1 MTATPPS
8 KITLPPRPT
17 ATDLLADSAL
27 STDTPSPTIQ
37 RGGVGISSSH
47 NLNSPNQS
55 PTVARSGGSTLP
67 RSNQPRRRSVRH
79 SFASYGRGGRR
90 LSRGVNGTPGLDDIH
105 DGLIDDEELTPKL
118 PSLVPG
124 IRPAYSTP
132 LPVLPMIVMCIAML
146 SELLSANLCTP
157 FLLKM
162 VEGFFIASGKEKNSE
177 TEAAVG
183 LWTGNLVS
191 VFFITQFF
199 TSLLWSSIADRHGRR
214 AVLVASLLGSAVAL
228 TIFGTSESL
237 PEAICVRLIQG
248 IFGGAV
254 GVFRGSIRDLT
265 DDTNAARAYAVLG
278 FSWGFGGVIG
288 PIIGGVFESPV
299 DNFPGTFLSKIGLF
313 RDFPYVLPTLI
324 ASVILTIGAVLSC
337 FLSWDG
343 GVRGGSR
350 IALPVEKNEPLA
362 PASPTA
368 TERAVS
374 PVPSS
379 RTAIRVPSL
388 HMKRSGI
395 LSPMSPGETEA
406 ASHGAGYPAL
416 SSTPHNRRDSRASLG
431 TAYGYGGIRSKHP
444 TLAARAAMEAARRA
458 SAAVQRLDDEEEE
471 EHEEGGNKALGLAQK
486 LLLANE
492 ENTFNINDLWVSA
505 AVAQD
510 TAVFEDED
518 ETEDELAEENETFD
532 ETPQPS
538 PGLTPGST
546 QDDPRGGLGIR
557 RPSGRQR
564 VISGASSLFR
574 TLPGH
579 RLSVSHG
586 GRRFSTS
593 SGHMPA
599 IFSNTGVRT
608 PPAVAAAYEGE
619 SPTVEGG
626 DPFFPAPAERRG
638 TQQQHAGGLSVITEG
653 QSSTASVPVSPGTQV
668 VSEKQPSSFSLLPFQ
683 MILQYGLVALHGT
696 IHDQVFLSFLVT
708 PYRSGGLGLNPAH
721 FSFLVALMCCCQL
734 VYQFYLYPRFGPPLG
749 RFNHLQMFRI
759 GSALYLPAYFALP
772 ILHKI
777 ASPDSEGG
785 FMLMTGLTAITAIRY
800 CASTFAYTSVMVLIN
815 AMSPPHVVGLANGL
829 AQSTVSASRF
839 FGPIIGGLVWS
850 TSIAGNPSGYA
861 YGFYFC
867 TAACFIQLSLSF
879 FIR

>member
-8 KITLPPRPT
+8 KISLPPRPT
-17 ATDLLADSAL
+17 ATDLLGDSAL
-27 STDTPSPTIQ
+27 STETPSPTVQ
-37 RGGVGISSSH
+37 RNLH
-47 NLNSPNQS
+47 NLNLNSPNGS
-55 PTVARSGGSTLP
+55 PSFQARSGGTLP
-67 RSNQPRRRSVRH
+67 RAASKSHRRSMRN

-90 LSRGVNGTPGLDDIH
+90 VSRGTPGGGVDI
-105 DGLIDDEELTPKL
+105 GSPLVDDEDLQPKL
-118 PSLVPG
+118 PTLVPG

-162 VEGFFIASGKEKNSE
+162 VEGFFILSGREKNSE

-214 AVLVASLLGSAVAL
+214 AVLVASLLGSAIAL

-265 DDTNAARAYAVLG
+265 DDTNASRAYAVLG

-313 RDFPYVLPTLI
+313 QGFPYVLPTLI
-324 ASVILTIGAVLSC
+324 ASVILVAGAILAC

-350 IALPVEKNEPLA
+350 IALTVEKDEPLA
-362 PASPTA
+362 GASPA
-368 TERAVS
+368 VERTIS
-374 PVPSS
+374 PAPSS
-379 RTAIRVPSL
+379 RTAIRVPSFSI
-388 HMKRSGI
+388 RRNAAF
-395 LSPMSPGETEA
+395 SPGETEA

-416 SSTPHNRRDSRASLG
+416 STTPHARRDSRASLG

-444 TLAARAAMEAARRA
+444 TLAARAALEAARRA
-458 SAAVQRLDDEEEE
+458 SAAIPRLEDEEEDE
-471 EHEEGGNKALGLAQK
+471 EEGAHARGALGLAQK

-518 ETEDELAEENETFD
+518 ETEGELTEEEQAIDEEN

-546 QDDPRGGLGIR
+546 IDDPRGSLGHR
-557 RPSGRQR
+557 KPSVRPNRI
-564 VISGASSLFR
+564 VSGASSIYKPLG
-574 TLPGH
+574 GH

-619 SPTVEGG
+619 SPSVETGG
-626 DPFFPAPAERRG
+626 DPFFPAPADRRPG
-638 TQQQHAGGLSVITEG
+638 QAAGGLSVIAEG
-653 QSSTASVPVSPGTQV
+653 QTSTAVVPTSPGGTQQ
-668 VSEKQPSSFSLLPFQ
+668 VSEKQPSSFALLPFL
-683 MILQYGLVALHGT
+683 MIMQYGLVALHGT

-721 FSFLVALMCCCQL
+721 FSFLVAIMCCCQL
-734 VYQFYLYPRFGPPLG
+734 VYQFYLYPRLGPPLG
-749 RFNHLQMFRI
+749 KFNHLQMFRI

-772 ILHKI
+772 VLHKI

-785 FMLMTGLTAITAIRY
+785 FMLMTGLTLITAIRY

-839 FGPIIGGLVWS
+839 FGPIIGGAVWS
-850 TSIAGNPSGYA
+850 ASINGNPTGYA

-867 TAACFIQLSLSF
+867 TIACFIQLCLSF
-879 FIR
+879 LIR

>member
-8 KITLPPRPT
+8 KINLPPRPT

-27 STDTPSPTIQ
+27 STDTPSPTVQ
-37 RGGVGISSSH
+37 RVH
-47 NLNSPNQS
+47 NLNLDSPNGS
-55 PTVARSGGSTLP
+55 PSHNGRAGGTLP
-67 RSNQPRRRSVRH
+67 RAASRSHRRSVRN

-90 LSRGVNGTPGLDDIH
+90 MSRGTPGLEI
-105 DGLIDDEELTPKL
+105 GSPLPDEEDLQPKL
-118 PSLVPG
+118 PTLVPG

-162 VEGFFIASGKEKNSE
+162 VEGFFISSGREKNSE

-214 AVLVASLLGSAVAL
+214 AVMVASLLGSAIAL

-265 DDTNAARAYAVLG
+265 DDTNASRAYAVLG

-288 PIIGGVFESPV
+288 PIIGGVFESPA
-299 DNFPGTFLSKIGLF
+299 DNFPGSFLSKINLF
-313 RDFPYVLPTLI
+313 KGFPYVLPTLI
-324 ASVILTIGAVLSC
+324 ASVILVAGAILAC

-350 IALPVEKNEPLA
+350 IALNVEKDEPLA
-362 PASPTA
+362 GASPSADRTA
-368 TERAVS
+368 S
-374 PVPSS
+374 PAPSS
-379 RTAIRVPSL
+379 RTAIRVPSISY
-388 HMKRSGI
+388 KRNAA
-395 LSPMSPGETEA
+395 LSPGETEA
-406 ASHGAGYPAL
+406 ASYGAGYPAL
-416 SSTPHNRRDSRASLG
+416 SATPHGRRDSRASLG

-444 TLAARAAMEAARRA
+444 TLAARAALEAARRA
-458 SAAVQRLDDEEEE
+458 SAAIPRLEDDEEEPE
-471 EHEEGGNKALGLAQK
+471 EDTRAHGALGLAQK

-510 TAVFEDED
+510 TAVFDDED
-518 ETEDELAEENETFD
+518 ETEGELTEEENAIED

-538 PGLTPGST
+538 PGLSPGSAM
-546 QDDPRGGLGIR
+546 DDPRGSLGFR
-557 RPSGRQR
+557 KPSGRTTR
-564 VISGASSLFR
+564 IVSGASSIYKPFG
-574 TLPGH
+574 GH

-608 PPAVAAAYEGE
+608 PPAVTAAYEGE
-619 SPTVEGG
+619 SPATESQ
-626 DPFFPAPAERRG
+626 DPFFPQPTTRPG
-638 TQQQHAGGLSVITEG
+638 QPAGGLAVISEG
-653 QSSTASVPVSPGTQV
+653 AATTSALATTPGGTQV
-668 VSEKQPSSFSLLPFQ
+668 VSEKQPSSFSLLPFL
-683 MILQYGLVALHGT
+683 MIMQYGLVALHGT

-721 FSFLVALMCCCQL
+721 FSFLVAIMCCCQL
-734 VYQFYLYPRFGPPLG
+734 VYQFYLYPRLGPPLG
-749 RFNHLQMFRI
+749 KFNHLQMFRI

-772 ILHKI
+772 ILHKV

-785 FMLMTGLTAITAIRY
+785 FMLMTGLTLITAIRY

-839 FGPIIGGLVWS
+839 FGPIIGGAVWS
-850 TSIAGNPSGYA
+850 ASINGNPTGYA

-867 TAACFIQLSLSF
+867 TIACFVQLCLSF
-879 FIR
+879 LIR

>member
-8 KITLPPRPT
+8 KISLPPRPT
-17 ATDLLADSAL
+17 TTDLLGDSAL
-27 STDTPSPTIQ
+27 STDTPSPTVQ
-37 RGGVGISSSH
+37 RNGLD
-47 NLNSPNQS
+47 LNSPDGS
-55 PTVARSGGSTLP
+55 PSFSRAGGTLP
-67 RSNQPRRRSVRH
+67 RSASKSRRRSVRN
-79 SFASYGRGGRR
+79 SFASYGRNGRR
-90 LSRGVNGTPGLDDIH
+90 MSRGVEIGSPLP
-105 DGLIDDEELTPKL
+105 DDEDLAPKL
-118 PSLVPG
+118 PTLVPG

-132 LPVLPMIVMCIAML
+132 LPVLPMVVMCIAML

-177 TEAAVG
+177 TEASVG

-214 AVLVASLLGSAVAL
+214 AVLVASLLGSAIAL

-265 DDTNAARAYAVLG
+265 DDTNASRAYAVLG

-288 PIIGGVFESPV
+288 PIIGGVFESPAE
-299 DNFPGTFLSKIGLF
+299 NFPGSFLSKIGVF
-313 RDFPYVLPTLI
+313 QNFPYVLPTLI
-324 ASVILTIGAVLSC
+324 ASVILVTGAILSC

-350 IALPVEKNEPLA
+350 IALEVEKDEPLA
-362 PASPTA
+362 GASPA
-368 TERAVS
+368 TQRVS
-374 PVPSS
+374 SPAPSN
-379 RTAIRVPSL
+379 RTAIRIPSL
-388 HMKRSGI
+388 SLKRSGV
-395 LSPMSPGETEA
+395 LSPGETEA

-416 SSTPHNRRDSRASLG
+416 SSTPHGRRDSRASLG

-458 SAAVQRLDDEEEE
+458 SAAVPRLEDEEDEE
-471 EHEEGGNKALGLAQK
+471 DEEGGAGHGALGLAQK

-510 TAVFEDED
+510 SAVFEDEE
-518 ETEDELAEENETFD
+518 ETEGDLTEEERATDD

-538 PGLTPGST
+538 PGLTPASI
-546 QDDPRGGLGIR
+546 QEDPRAGLGHR
-557 RPSGRQR
+557 KPSGKMRL
-564 VISGASSLFR
+564 VSGASSMYRPLG
-574 TLPGH
+574 GH

-593 SGHMPA
+593 SGHVPA

-608 PPAVAAAYEGE
+608 PPAVTAANEGE
-619 SPTVEGG
+619 SPYGTETQ
-626 DPFFPAPAERRG
+626 DPFFPLPATARPG
-638 TQQQHAGGLSVITEG
+638 QHAGGLSVITEG
-653 QSSTASVPVSPGTQV
+653 ERSTSSAVAVSPGGTQQ
-668 VSEKQPSSFSLLPFQ
+668 VSEKPKSNFALLPFM
-683 MILQYGLVALHGT
+683 MILQYGLLALHGT

-721 FSFLVALMCCCQL
+721 FSFLVAIMCCCQL
-734 VYQFYLYPRFGPPLG
+734 VYQFYLYPRLGPPLG
-749 RFNHLQMFRI
+749 RFSHIQMFRL
-759 GSALYLPAYFALP
+759 GCAFYLPSYFALP

-785 FMLMTGLTAITAIRY
+785 FLLMTGLTLITAVRY
-800 CASTFAYTSVMVLIN
+800 CAGTFAYTSVMVLIN

-829 AQSTVSASRF
+829 AQSTVSAARF
-839 FGPIIGGLVWS
+839 VGPIIGGAVWS
-850 TSIAGNPSGYA
+850 ASINGNPSGYA
-861 YGFYFC
+861 YGFYFV
-867 TAACFIQLSLSF
+867 TIACFIQISLSF
-879 FIR
+879 LIR

>member
-8 KITLPPRPT
+8 KISLPPRPT
-17 ATDLLADSAL
+17 ATDLLSDSAL
-27 STDTPSPTIQ
+27 STETPSPSTQ
-37 RGGVGISSSH
+37 RHSHLDLSLPNGSPSFAARQGG
-47 NLNSPNQS
+47 
-55 PTVARSGGSTLP
+55 TLP
-67 RSNQPRRRSVRH
+67 RAASKNHRRSVRN

-90 LSRGVNGTPGLDDIH
+90 MSRGTTPGLDI
-105 DGLIDDEELTPKL
+105 GSPLPDDEDLIPKL
-118 PSLVPG
+118 PTLVPG

-214 AVLVASLLGSAVAL
+214 AVLVASLLGSAIAL

-265 DDTNAARAYAVLG
+265 DDTNASRAYAVLG

-299 DNFPGTFLSKIGLF
+299 DNFPGSFLSKINLF
-313 RDFPYVLPTLI
+313 KGFPYVLPTLI
-324 ASVILTIGAVLSC
+324 ASVILVIGAILAC

-350 IALPVEKNEPLA
+350 IALTVEKDEPLA
-362 PASPTA
+362 GASPALDRTI
-368 TERAVS
+368 S
-374 PVPSS
+374 PAPSS
-379 RTAIRVPSL
+379 RTAIRVPS
-388 HMKRSGI
+388 MSIKRNAA
-395 LSPMSPGETEA
+395 LSPGETEA
-406 ASHGAGYPAL
+406 ASLGAGYPGL
-416 SSTPHNRRDSRASLG
+416 STTPHARRDSRASLG

-444 TLAARAAMEAARRA
+444 TLAARAALEAARRA
-458 SAAVQRLDDEEEE
+458 SAAIPRLDDDEEEE
-471 EHEEGGNKALGLAQK
+471 DEANHPHGALGLAQK

-510 TAVFEDED
+510 TAVFDDEEETEGD
-518 ETEDELAEENETFD
+518 LTEDEIAIQD

-546 QDDPRGGLGIR
+546 QEDPRSGLGLR
-557 RPSGRQR
+557 KPSSRAR
-564 VISGASSLFR
+564 MVSGASSIYKSL
-574 TLPGH
+574 GH

-593 SGHMPA
+593 SGHLPA

-619 SPTVEGG
+619 SPSVEGG
-626 DPFFPAPAERRG
+626 DPFFPAPADRRPG
-638 TQQQHAGGLSVITEG
+638 QPAGGLTVITEG
-653 QSSTASVPVSPGTQV
+653 EGTSASVVASSPGGIQQI
-668 VSEKQPSSFSLLPFQ
+668 SEKQPSSFALLPFL
-683 MILQYGLVALHGT
+683 MIMQYGLVALHGT

-721 FSFLVALMCCCQL
+721 FSFLVAIMCLCQL
-734 VYQFYLYPRFGPPLG
+734 VYQFYLYPRLGPPLG
-749 RFNHLQMFRI
+749 KFTHLQMFRI
-759 GSALYLPAYFALP
+759 GSALYIPAYFALP
-772 ILHKI
+772 ILHKV

-785 FMLMTGLTAITAIRY
+785 FLLMTGLTCITAIRY

-839 FGPIIGGLVWS
+839 VGPIIGGAVWS
-850 TSIAGNPSGYA
+850 ASINGNPTGYA

-867 TAACFIQLSLSF
+867 TFACFTQLCLSF
-879 FIR
+879 LIR